1 MKITY
6 DPEADALY
14 IGLRKAKPRVTDD
27 IEEGVVADFD
37 KDGHV
42 IGFEVLDAST
52 RMSSEE
58 LGRVSYENLVSKERA
73 QISVR
78 NSPVK
83 RRS

>member
-14 IGLRKAKPRVTDD
+14 IGLRKAKPGHSDD

-37 KDGHV
+37 EDGHV

-52 RMSSEE
+52 RMSPEE
-58 LGRVSYENLVSKERA
+58 LSRVSYENLVSEEHGE
-73 QISVR
+73 ISL
-78 NSPVK
+78 
-83 RRS
+83 RRSPLTRGS

>member
-14 IGLRKAKPRVTDD
+14 IGLRKAEPLHSDD

-37 KDGHV
+37 EDGHV
-42 IGFEVLDAST
+42 VGFEVLDAST
-52 RMSSEE
+52 RMSPHELSRVSFESLVSEE
-58 LGRVSYENLVSKERA
+58 HGEISLRRA
-73 QISVR
+73 PIT
-78 NSPVK
+78 